1 MIEIEILYTASLSGE
16 GAARALDKRRE
27 NRSSWKSKVFNTN
40 LTNLQIKKDR
50 RILYVQMLS
59 TPTVESSDQERKTD
73 PRTCMLPSPVHPLD
87 INNNNNNNVFNNNN
101 NKNLQIK
108 KEIKTD
114 PRTCMLPSPVHP
126 LDSACANDP
135 PSFQSNHRILMIQ
148 STAKSP

>member
-40 LTNLQIKKDR
+40 LTNLQIKKDI

-73 PRTCMLPSPVHPLD
+73 PRTCMLPG
-87 INNNNNNNVFNNNN
+87 
-101 NKNLQIK
+101 
-108 KEIKTD
+108 
-114 PRTCMLPSPVHP
+114 PVHP

-135 PSFQSNHRILMIQ
+135 PSFQSNHRILIQ
-148 STAKSP
+148 STAKSPKKVGAKTFFK